1 MMLFNILKMF
11 GLDIPAKI
19 EAAKASFELRV
30 EHATD
35 HVKLVARQAAVVA
48 ALYAAAAVTA
58 ATAVGVGFIA
68 LYRWAA
74 EAYGVYAGLGIVGA
88 ILIVVTA
95 ILVTAAAIKG
105 KSLVSN
111 GIKIPHRPADSKSE
125 VADSVVGNP
134 SEVPPASGYALEAP
148 DTTTRVPPA
157 AAASDLVEPL
167 ALLLSKIVKY
177 PSLGNP
183 IVDELINSLRSTA
196 RGTADE
202 AVNSA
207 ANMIR
212 HGDRTNLVVVL
223 TGAAFV
229 GWLLSH
235 HSRQSAMK
243 P

>member
-1 MMLFNILKMF
+1 M
-11 GLDIPAKI
+11 
-19 EAAKASFELRV
+19 
-30 EHATD
+30 
-35 HVKLVARQAAVVA
+35 
-48 ALYAAAAVTA
+48 
-58 ATAVGVGFIA
+58 
-68 LYRWAA
+68 
-74 EAYGVYAGLGIVGA
+74 
-88 ILIVVTA
+88 
-95 ILVTAAAIKG
+95 
-105 KSLVSN
+105 
-111 GIKIPHRPADSKSE
+111 
-125 VADSVVGNP
+125 
-134 SEVPPASGYALEAP
+134 
-148 DTTTRVPPA
+148 TRRIPPA

-229 GWLLSH
+229 GWLLSR
-235 HSRQSAMK
+235 HSRQGSEAI
-243 P
+243 

>member
-1 MMLFNILKMF
+1 MLFNIMKMF

-19 EAAKASFELRV
+19 EAVKASLELRV
-30 EHATD
+30 EQATD

-48 ALYAAAAVTA
+48 ALYAAAALTA
-58 ATAVGVGFIA
+58 ATAAGVGFIA

-95 ILVTAAAIKG
+95 VLATAAAIKG
-105 KSLVSN
+105 KSLASN
-111 GIKIPHRPADSKSE
+111 GIKIPHRPADSTI
-125 VADSVVGNP
+125 ADAGIANP
-134 SEVPPASGYALEAP
+134 SEVPPAGGYSWEGP
-148 DTTTRVPPA
+148 DMTRRIPPA

-229 GWLLSH
+229 GWLLSR
-235 HSRQSAMK
+235 HSRQGSEAI
-243 P
+243 

>member
-1 MMLFNILKMF
+1 MLFNILKVF

-19 EAAKASFELRV
+19 EAAKASLERRV

-48 ALYAAAAVTA
+48 VLYAAAALTA
-58 ATAVGVGFIA
+58 ATAAGVGFIA

-74 EAYGVYAGLGIVGA
+74 EAYGVYAGLGIVGV

-95 ILVTAAAIKG
+95 GLATAAAIKG
-105 KSLVSN
+105 KSLASN
-111 GIKIPHRPADSKSE
+111 GIKIPHRPADSASE
-125 VADSVVGNP
+125 VADSAVANP
-134 SEVPPASGYALEAP
+134 SEVPPAGGYAWQAP
-148 DTTTRVPPA
+148 DTTTRISPA

-167 ALLLSKIVKY
+167 ALILSKIVKY

-183 IVDELINSLRSTA
+183 IVDELINGLRSTA

-235 HSRQSAMK
+235 HSRPEA
-243 P
+243 

>member
-1 MMLFNILKMF
+1 M
-11 GLDIPAKI
+11 
-19 EAAKASFELRV
+19 
-30 EHATD
+30 
-35 HVKLVARQAAVVA
+35 
-48 ALYAAAAVTA
+48 
-58 ATAVGVGFIA
+58 
-68 LYRWAA
+68 
-74 EAYGVYAGLGIVGA
+74 
-88 ILIVVTA
+88 
-95 ILVTAAAIKG
+95 
-105 KSLVSN
+105 
-111 GIKIPHRPADSKSE
+111 
-125 VADSVVGNP
+125 
-134 SEVPPASGYALEAP
+134 
-148 DTTTRVPPA
+148 TTRIPPA

-183 IVDELINSLRSTA
+183 IVDELLNSLRGTA

-235 HSRQSAMK
+235 HSRQGSEAI
-243 P
+243 

>member
-1 MMLFNILKMF
+1 MIFSILKMF

-19 EAAKASFELRV
+19 EAAKASLERRV

-48 ALYAAAAVTA
+48 ALYAAAALTA
-58 ATAVGVGFIA
+58 ATAAGVGFIA

-74 EAYGVYAGLGIVGA
+74 EAYGVYAGLGIVGT

-95 ILVTAAAIKG
+95 ILATAAAIKG
-105 KSLVSN
+105 KSLAASGLKV
-111 GIKIPHRPADSKSE
+111 PHRPADSTGE
-125 VADSVVGNP
+125 LADSGIGNP
-134 SEVPPASGYALEAP
+134 SEVPSAGGYVWEAP
-148 DTTTRVPPA
+148 DMTTRIPSPG
-157 AAASDLVEPL
+157 AASDLVEPL

-183 IVDELINSLRSTA
+183 IVDELLNSLRTTA

-212 HGDRTNLVVVL
+212 YGDRTNLVVVL

-235 HSRQSAMK
+235 HSRQSTMK
-243 P
+243 S

>member
-1 MMLFNILKMF
+1 MLFNILKMF

-19 EAAKASFELRV
+19 EAVKASLELRV
-30 EHATD
+30 EQATD

-58 ATAVGVGFIA
+58 ATAAGVGFIA

-88 ILIVVTA
+88 ILIVATA
-95 ILVTAAAIKG
+95 ILATAAAIKG
-105 KSLVSN
+105 KSLASN
-111 GIKIPHRPADSKSE
+111 GIKIPHRPADSTSE
-125 VADSVVGNP
+125 IADSGVGNP
-134 SEVPPASGYALEAP
+134 SEVRPAGGYAWEAP
-148 DTTTRVPPA
+148 DMTTRIPPA

-229 GWLLSH
+229 GWLLSR
-235 HSRQSAMK
+235 HSRQGSEAI
-243 P
+243 

>member
-1 MMLFNILKMF
+1 MLFNILKMF
-11 GLDIPAKI
+11 GLDVPAKI
-19 EAAKASFELRV
+19 EAAKASLELRV

-35 HVKLVARQAAVVA
+35 HVKLIARQAAVVA
-48 ALYAAAAVTA
+48 ALYAAAALTA
-58 ATAVGVGFIA
+58 ATAAGVGFIA

-95 ILVTAAAIKG
+95 VLATAAAIKG
-105 KSLVSN
+105 KSLASN
-111 GIKIPHRPADSKSE
+111 GIKIPHSPPDSTSEIADSGI
-125 VADSVVGNP
+125 GNP
-134 SEVPPASGYALEAP
+134 SEIPPAAGYAWQAP
-148 DTTTRVPPA
+148 DMTTRIPP
-157 AAASDLVEPL
+157 AAASDLIEPL

-183 IVDELINSLRSTA
+183 IVDELLNSLRGTA